1 MLPPLITIILP
12 TFFFSWKIDGFHKEW
27 SRPSQDNRI
36 IVRNLPPGS
45 YTLQIRAISNEEKYK
60 TYETRNIQ
68 IVITPPAW
76 ASVWAMIGY
85 AILLVLVTGIIFRI
99 IMLHKQ
105 KKISDEKTR
114 FFINTAHDI
123 RTPLTLIKAPLE
135 EVVENQMVTEQALP
149 HMNMALKNVNNLL
162 QLTTNLINFERI
174 DVYSSTL
181 YVSEYELNSYMNNV
195 CATFRKYA
203 EMKHVRFVYESNFD
217 YLNVWF
223 DSDKMGS
230 ILKNIL
236 SNALK
241 YTPEGGNVCIYACEG
256 ENSWSIEVKDTG
268 IGIPSCEQK
277 KLFRNYFRG
286 SNVINLK
293 VTGSGIGL
301 MLVYKLVRL
310 HKGKIQIQSTEH
322 QGTCVQVTF
331 PKGNSHLHKAKFL
344 SPQAPDRYSEAIMPH
359 DTSEI
364 SASMEISQTNNSLQ
378 RILIVE
384 DNDDLRN
391 YLVNMFKTGYNV
403 QSCPNGKEALVIM
416 REFNP
421 AIIISD
427 IMMPEMGGDEF
438 CSVIKNDLEMSH
450 IPIILLTALGDEKN
464 MLEGLEIGA
473 DAYITKPFSVG
484 ILKATVKNIL
494 ANRALLRQ
502 VYNSIEDKEQNLPT
516 NCTNNLDW
524 KFIASVKEC
533 IKNNME
539 NADFNVDM
547 LSSLHHMSRTSF
559 FNKLKALTGYAPADY
574 IRMIRLQHAAQ
585 LLKQNKYTITE
596 IADMVGFSDA
606 KYFREVFKKYYN
618 VSPSKFNKQQE
629 EPVDGTNSSP
639 Q

>member
-1 MLPPLITIILP
+1 M
-12 TFFFSWKIDGFHKEW
+12 
-27 SRPSQDNRI
+27 
-36 IVRNLPPGS
+36 V
-45 YTLQIRAISNEEKYK
+45 
-60 TYETRNIQ
+60 
-68 IVITPPAW
+68 V
-76 ASVWAMIGY
+76 
-85 AILLVLVTGIIFRI
+85 IFRV

-105 KKISDEKTR
+105 KKVSDEKTR

-135 EVVENQMVTEQALP
+135 EVIENRMVTEQALP
-149 HMNMALKNVNNLL
+149 HMNMALKNVNTLL

-181 YVSEYELNSYMNNV
+181 YVSEYELNTFMNDV
-195 CATFRKYA
+195 CAAFHKYA